1 VHIALHDATG
11 KQVRQLLHQEMQPGV
26 FSLQLDASGLQA
38 GTYFYQI
45 AVNGQQ
51 QTVKVILK

>member
-1 VHIALHDATG
+1 
-11 KQVRQLLHQEMQPGV
+11 MQPGV